1 MSDDGTTSK
10 SRYWPAQ
17 GSRWWSALLI
27 ASLAV
32 NLFIGG
38 AVATRIIRHDG
49 PERFVGASYTQL
61 IPRRFFAEIPRER
74 RRVLLDILKQY
85 RKDFRGDRDASEAAA
100 AKLADALVASPMMLR
115 RSSSWSANL
124 LARRESWRCGAA
136 NAALDII
143 ALLSADE
150 RKILADAIRDR
161 AKQRQVS
168 GSERGRSAK
177 EGIKRILLQWRGPC
191 FASRRDNLR
200 RFDSRPLAC

>member
-27 ASLAV
+27 ASLAL

-61 IPRRFFAEIPRER
+61 IPRHFFAEIPRER

-100 AKLADALVASPMMLR
+100 AKLADALVIEPYDVEKVKLVVSEFAGQTGK
-115 RSSSWSANL
+115 
-124 LARRESWRCGAA
+124 LAARGGD
-136 NAALDII
+136 AALDII

-161 AKQRQVS
+161 AS
-168 GSERGRSAK
+168 RGNDR
-177 EGIKRILLQWRGPC
+177 KR
-191 FASRRDNLR
+191 
-200 RFDSRPLAC
+200 